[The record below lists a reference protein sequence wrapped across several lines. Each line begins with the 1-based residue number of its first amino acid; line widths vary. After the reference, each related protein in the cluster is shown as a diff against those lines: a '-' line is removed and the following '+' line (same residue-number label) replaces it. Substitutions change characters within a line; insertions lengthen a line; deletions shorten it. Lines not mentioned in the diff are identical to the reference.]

1 MTLARIMA
9 MLPPDDVRSPCG
21 SWQSQQNFPPIVA
34 SVCFAPSCA
43 VSALVVPVFLAYAPA
58 VPSGSTPFA
67 PVVAWQSRQTAFGEA
82 VLYADET
89 PFASVA
95 PRSRYGL
102 FPSLWPTASS
112 WQ

>member
-9 MLPPDDVRSPCG
+9 MLPPDAVRSPCG
-21 SWQSQQNFPPIVA
+21 SWQSQQNLPPSVA
-34 SVCFAPSCA
+34 RVCFAPACA
-43 VSALVVPVFLAYAPA
+43 VSAFVVPVFFAY
-58 VPSGSTPFA
+58 A

-89 PFASVA
+89 PSTFVA

-112 WQ
+112 